1 MANFL
6 YYPAKNRFL
15 TWQASTDP
23 IDLLDDTISVCIVDA
38 AYGPDPNDQDF
49 SIIQLHVVGTP
60 VNLAGRTV
68 VDGVFDAN
76 DVTFTAVSGATVTSL
91 VIYQNTGT
99 PSSSNLI
106 AFIDVVASGL
116 PLTPNGGNITVQWSP
131 SGIFSL

>member
-6 YYPAKNRFL
+6 YNPAKDRFL
-15 TWQASTDP
+15 TWQTSGDA
-23 IDLLDDTISVCIVDA
+23 IDLLDDIISVCIVDA
-38 AYGPDPNDQDF
+38 GYAPDPNDQNF
-49 SIIQLHVVGTP
+49 SVIQPDVVGTP
-60 VNLAGRTV
+60 VDLTGRTV

-76 DVTFTAVSGATVTSL
+76 DVTFSAVSGATVTSL
-91 VIYQNTGT
+91 VVYQNTGT
-99 PSSSNLI
+99 PASSNLI